1 MISFWYSVHMLVE
14 SHNAV
19 SGTCMLCASLFLSSP
34 IFMHNIFKIRTLLA
48 EERAETALINTS
60 VVMEFQSLKRE
71 LIISIPQTST
81 FPSGNIFLASLRTT
95 CSSHS
100 YFLLHL

>member
-1 MISFWYSVHMLVE
+1 ML
-14 SHNAV
+14 S
-19 SGTCMLCASLFLSSP
+19 
-34 IFMHNIFKIRTLLA
+34 
-48 EERAETALINTS
+48 EEIAETALINTS

-71 LIISIPQTST
+71 SIISIPQTST
-81 FPSGNIFLASLRTT
+81 FPGGNIFLASLGTT